1 MVSFESIY
9 SSFTGYVID
18 VMRSGLFE
26 KEPDNEKQIERLRRG
41 MKLITST
48 IMNIPLLQTMNRH
61 AVGIGI

>member
-41 MKLITST
+41 LKLIVST
-48 IMNIPLLQTMNRH
+48 IMNIPLLQTLNRH
-61 AVGIGI
+61 AVSIRI